1 MMPEVAGNS
10 SPRYSAPT
18 MARSRATCPLPLTD
32 PRVTQKQAEHT
43 PLMKQFFAAKANYP
57 DLLLFFRMGDF
68 YELFYD
74 DARKAARLLDI
85 TLTQRGTSGG
95 APIPM
100 AGVPVHAYEG
110 YLARLVALGESVAIC
125 EQIGDPALAKG
136 LVERKVVRI
145 VTPGTVTDEALLD
158 ERRDT
163 LLMAVSRSR
172 NGYGLAWADL
182 AGGRFLVNEVETDDA
197 LEAELARLE
206 PAELLVPDEEDW
218 PEFLRQRSGVRRR
231 APWLFDP
238 DSGRR
243 QLLAFFKL
251 HDLSGFGI
259 DDKPRATAAAG
270 ALLGYVEETQKQ
282 RLPHLTAIAMET
294 ASEAIAMNAATR
306 RHLELDTRVD
316 GDTRNTLLGVLD
328 STVSPM
334 GGRLLR
340 RWLHRPLRLRE
351 VLQQRHHAVATLIDH
366 GVDADLRESFRALG
380 DIERILTRMALR
392 SARPRDFS
400 TLRDGLGMLPAIRAV
415 LAPSTAGATPPRPS
429 PAGAREGALDS
440 PPPTLPDAGTLA
452 PPLAPA
458 GGGRE
463 GVTSARSQA
472 SALQGTLDSP
482 RLQTLCAELGSHAEI
497 SALLASA
504 IAEQPP
510 LKLSD
515 GGVIAE
521 GFDAELDE
529 LRRLST
535 NADQFLIDLE
545 AREREA
551 SGIATLKVGYNRV
564 HGYYIEISKG
574 QSDKAPVHYTRRQT
588 LTNAERYITEELKSF
603 EDKVLSARE
612 RSLSREKLLY
622 EGLLDSI
629 GQHLEPL
636 KRCAAA
642 LSELDVL
649 ACFAERAQALDWAQP
664 ELETAPCLRIERGRH
679 PVVEAVREAAFEPND
694 LDLHPQRRML
704 VITGPNMGGKS
715 TYMRQNA
722 LIVLL
727 AHIGSFVP
735 AARAVIG
742 PIDRILTRIGAGDD
756 LAKGQSTFMVEM
768 AETSYIL
775 HHASAHSLVLM
786 DEIGRGTS
794 TYDGLALA
802 DAVAR
807 HLAHVNRC
815 YTLFA
820 THYFELTA
828 LADESVEGG
837 PSGIA
842 NVHLD
847 AVEHGESLVFMHAV
861 KDGPANRSFG
871 LQVAALAGLP
881 RATVAQARRR
891 LAELEQRGGDSHA
904 AQMAPQALD
913 APQQFGLFAAPN
925 SAALDALQAID
936 PDELTPKQAL
946 EALYRMKSLL

>member
-1 MMPEVAGNS
+1 MAKTADK
-10 SPRYSAPT
+10 SAAP
-18 MARSRATCPLPLTD
+18 
-32 PRVTQKQAEHT
+32 EHT
-43 PLMKQFFAAKANYP
+43 PLMKQYFAAKAEYP

-85 TLTQRGTSGG
+85 TLTQRGSSGG

-125 EQIGDPALAKG
+125 EQIGDPATSKG

-163 LLMAVSRSR
+163 LLMAVAHGRS
-172 NGYGLAWADL
+172 GYGLAWADL
-182 AGGRFLVNEVETDDA
+182 SAGRFLVSEVENADQ

-206 PAELLVPDEEDW
+206 PAELLVPDEEGW
-218 PEFLRQRSGVRRR
+218 PRLSAGAIRRR
-231 APWLFDP
+231 PPWLFDP

-243 QLLAFFKL
+243 QLLRFFGL
-251 HDLSGFGI
+251 HDLTGFGI
-259 DDKPRATAAAG
+259 DDKPLAIAAAG

-282 RLPHLTAIAMET
+282 RLPHLTSIALET
-294 ASEAIAMNAATR
+294 SGEAIAMNAATR
-306 RHLELDTRVD
+306 RHLELDSRVD
-316 GDTRNTLLGVLD
+316 GQTRHTLLGVLD
-328 STVSPM
+328 STITPM

-340 RWLHRPLRLRE
+340 RWLHRPLRDRG
-351 VLQQRHHAVATLIDH
+351 VLGARHHAVATL
-366 GVDADLRESFRALG
+366 VEQRADADLRDGFRGLG
-380 DIERILTRMALR
+380 DVERILTRVALR
-392 SARPRDFS
+392 SARPRDLS
-400 TLRDGLGMLPAIRAV
+400 TLRDALGLLPGIRQA
-415 LAPSTAGATPPRPS
+415 LA
-429 PAGAREGALDS
+429 
-440 PPPTLPDAGTLA
+440 
-452 PPLAPA
+452 
-458 GGGRE
+458 
-463 GVTSARSQA
+463 Q
-472 SALQGTLDSP
+472 LDSP
-482 RLQTLCAELGSHAEI
+482 RLQALAAELGQHDEI
-497 SALLASA
+497 AHLLATA
-504 IAEQPP
+504 IAPQPP
-510 LKLSD
+510 LKLAD

-521 GFDAELDE
+521 GYDAELDE

-535 NADQFLIDLE
+535 NADQFLVDLE
-545 AREREA
+545 ARERA
-551 SGIATLKVGYNRV
+551 ATGIPTLRVGYNRV

-574 QSDKAPVHYTRRQT
+574 QADKAPVHYTRRQT
-588 LTNAERYITEELKSF
+588 LTGAERYITEELKAF

-612 RSLSREKLLY
+612 RALAREKFLY
-622 EGLLDSI
+622 DALLDALNEV
-629 GQHLEPL
+629 LEPL

-649 ACFAERAQALDWAQP
+649 ACFAERAQALDWSQP
-664 ELETAPCLRIERGRH
+664 ELTDAPCLCIERGRH
-679 PVVEAVREAAFEPND
+679 PVVEAVREEPFEPND
-694 LDLHPQRRML
+694 LELYGDRDGQARRML

-735 AARAVIG
+735 ASRAVIG

-756 LAKGQSTFMVEM
+756 LARGQSTFMVEM
-768 AETSYIL
+768 AETAYIL
-775 HHASAHSLVLM
+775 HHATEQSLVLM

-807 HLAHVNRC
+807 HLATVNRC
-815 YTLFA
+815 WTLFA

-828 LADESVEGG
+828 LATPE
-837 PSGIA
+837 SGIA

-847 AVEHGESLVFMHAV
+847 AVEHGDSLVFMHAV
-861 KDGPANRSFG
+861 REGAADRSFG

-881 RATVAQARRR
+881 KATLAQARRR
-891 LAELEQRGGDSHA
+891 LAELEQRGRETHA
-904 AQMAPQALD
+904 SEMAPQALD
-913 APQQFGLFAAPN
+913 APQQFGLFAPAP
-925 SAALDALQAID
+925 SAAQEALAALD

-946 EALYRMKSLL
+946 EALYRLKSLL

>member
-1 MMPEVAGNS
+1 MQ
-10 SPRYSAPT
+10 
-18 MARSRATCPLPLTD
+18 D
-32 PRVTQKQAEHT
+32 PRQPQVVEKEQGARKPPGAPEHT
-43 PLMKQFFAAKANYP
+43 PLMKQFFAAKSEYP

-85 TLTQRGTSGG
+85 TLTQRGSSGG

-163 LLMAVSRSR
+163 LLMAVSRGKS
-172 NGYGLAWADL
+172 GYGLAWADL
-182 AGGRFLVNEVETDDA
+182 AGGRFLVNQVDGEDQ
-197 LEAELARLE
+197 LLAELARLE
-206 PAELLVPDEEDW
+206 PAELLVPDEEGL
-218 PEFLRQRSGVRRR
+218 PPMSAGALRRR
-231 APWLFDP
+231 PPWLFDP

-243 QLLAFFKL
+243 QLLRFFGL
-251 HDLSGFGI
+251 HDLTGFGI
-259 DDKPRATAAAG
+259 EDKPLAVAAAG

-282 RLPHLTAIAMET
+282 QLPHLTSISVET
-294 ASEAIAMNAATR
+294 AGDAIAMNAATR
-306 RHLELDTRVD
+306 RHLELDSRVD
-316 GDTRNTLLGVLD
+316 GDTRHTLLGVLD
-328 STVSPM
+328 STITPM

-340 RWLHRPLRLRE
+340 RWLHRPLRDRA
-351 VLQQRHHAVATLIDH
+351 VLGGRHHAVATLVERGADR
-366 GVDADLRESFRALG
+366 DLRESFRGLG
-380 DIERILTRMALR
+380 DIERILTRVALR
-392 SARPRDFS
+392 SARPRDLS
-400 TLRDGLGMLPAIRAV
+400 TLRDGLAMLPALREA
-415 LAPSTAGATPPRPS
+415 LAP
-429 PAGAREGALDS
+429 
-440 PPPTLPDAGTLA
+440 
-452 PPLAPA
+452 
-458 GGGRE
+458 
-463 GVTSARSQA
+463 
-472 SALQGTLDSP
+472 LDSP
-482 RLQTLCAELGSHAEI
+482 RLQALADEMGRHDETAH
-497 SALLASA
+497 LLASA
-504 IAEQPP
+504 IAPQPP
-510 LKLSD
+510 LKLVD

-521 GFDAELDE
+521 GHDAELDE

-535 NADQFLIDLE
+535 HADQFLVDLE
-545 AREREA
+545 ARERES
-551 SGIATLKVGYNRV
+551 SGITTLKVGYNRV

-574 QSDKAPVHYTRRQT
+574 QADKAPVHYTRRQT
-588 LTNAERYITEELKSF
+588 LTGAERYITEELKAF
-603 EDKVLSARE
+603 EDKVLSARD
-612 RSLSREKLLY
+612 RSLSREKFLY
-622 EGLLDSI
+622 EALLDSLN
-629 GQHLEPL
+629 GVLEPL

-649 ACFAERAQALDWAQP
+649 AGFAERAQALDWSRP
-664 ELETAPCLRIERGRH
+664 ELVEAPCLRIERGRH
-679 PVVEAVREAAFEPND
+679 PVVEAVRDEPFEPND
-694 LDLHPQRRML
+694 LVLHAESVDNPELPPRRML

-735 AARAVIG
+735 AARAQIG

-756 LAKGQSTFMVEM
+756 LARGQSTFMVEM

-775 HHASAHSLVLM
+775 HHATRQSLVLM

-807 HLAHVNRC
+807 HLASVNRC
-815 YTLFA
+815 WTLFA

-828 LADESVEGG
+828 LATPD
-837 PSGIA
+837 SGIA

-847 AVEHGESLVFMHAV
+847 AVEHHDKSGGDTLVFMHAV
-861 KDGPANRSFG
+861 KDGAADRSFG

-881 RATVAQARRR
+881 KATLQQARRR
-891 LAELEQRGGDSHA
+891 LAELEQRGRESHA
-904 AQMAPQALD
+904 SEMAPQALD
-913 APQQFGLFAAPN
+913 APQQFGLFAAAP
-925 SAALDALQAID
+925 SAAQEALAALD

-946 EALYRMKSLL
+946 EALYRLKSLL

>member
-1 MMPEVAGNS
+1 
-10 SPRYSAPT
+10 
-18 MARSRATCPLPLTD
+18 MATA
-32 PRVTQKQAEHT
+32 AEQHT
-43 PLMKQFFAAKANYP
+43 PLMKQFFAAKADYP
-57 DLLLFFRMGDF
+57 DVLLFFRMGDF

-85 TLTQRGTSGG
+85 TLTQRGSSGG

-100 AGVPVHAYEG
+100 AGVPVHAYDG

-163 LLMAVSRSR
+163 LLMAVARGK

-182 AGGRFLVNEVETDDA
+182 AGGRFLVNEVENADQ

-206 PAELLVPDEEDW
+206 PAELLVPDEDGW
-218 PEFLRQRSGVRRR
+218 PALMAGALRRR
-231 APWLFDP
+231 PPWLFDP

-243 QLLAFFKL
+243 QLLRFFGL
-251 HDLSGFGI
+251 HDLTGFGI
-259 DDKPRATAAAG
+259 EDKPLAVAAAG

-282 RLPHLTAIAMET
+282 RLPHLTSIALET
-294 ASEAIAMNAATR
+294 AGEAIAMNAATR

-316 GDTRNTLLGVLD
+316 GQTRHTLLGVLD
-328 STVSPM
+328 STVTPM

-340 RWLHRPLRLRE
+340 RWLHRPLRDRG
-351 VLQQRHHAVATLIDH
+351 VLGGRHHAVATLIER
-366 GVDADLRESFRALG
+366 GAEADLRERFRGLG
-380 DIERILTRMALR
+380 DVERILTRVALR
-392 SARPRDFS
+392 SARPRDLS
-400 TLRDGLGMLPAIRAV
+400 TLRDGLAMLPALRQV
-415 LAPSTAGATPPRPS
+415 LAP
-429 PAGAREGALDS
+429 
-440 PPPTLPDAGTLA
+440 
-452 PPLAPA
+452 
-458 GGGRE
+458 
-463 GVTSARSQA
+463 
-472 SALQGTLDSP
+472 LDSP
-482 RLQTLCAELGSHAEI
+482 RLAALAAEMGQHDETAH
-497 SALLASA
+497 LLAGA
-504 IAEQPP
+504 VAPQPP
-510 LKLSD
+510 LKLAD

-521 GFDAELDE
+521 GYDAELDE

-535 NADQFLIDLE
+535 HADQFLVDLE
-545 AREREA
+545 ARERES

-574 QSDKAPVHYTRRQT
+574 QADKAPVHYTRRQT
-588 LTNAERYITEELKSF
+588 LTGAERYITEELKAF

-612 RSLSREKLLY
+612 RSLAREKFLY
-622 EGLLDSI
+622 EALLDELNLR
-629 GQHLEPL
+629 LEPL

-649 ACFAERAQALDWAQP
+649 ASFAERAQALDWSRP
-664 ELETAPCLRIERGRH
+664 ELVESPCLRIERGRH
-679 PVVEAVREAAFEPND
+679 PVVEAVREEPFEPND
-694 LDLHPQRRML
+694 LVLHADGGDNPDVPPRRML

-735 AARAVIG
+735 ATRACIG
-742 PIDRILTRIGAGDD
+742 PVDRILTRIGAGDD
-756 LAKGQSTFMVEM
+756 LARGQSTFMVEM

-775 HHASAHSLVLM
+775 HHATAQSLVLM

-802 DAVAR
+802 DAVAG
-807 HLAHVNRC
+807 HLATVNRC
-815 YTLFA
+815 WTLFA

-828 LADESVEGG
+828 LATPE
-837 PSGIA
+837 SGIA

-847 AVEHGESLVFMHAV
+847 AVEHHDKNGGDTLVFMHAV
-861 KDGPANRSFG
+861 KDGAADRSFG

-881 RATVAQARRR
+881 KATLAQARRR
-891 LAELEQRGGDSHA
+891 LAELEQRGRQTHA

-913 APQQFGLFAAPN
+913 APQQFGLFAAAP
-925 SAALDALQAID
+925 SAAQEALAAID

-946 EALYRMKSLL
+946 EALYRLKALL

>member
-1 MMPEVAGNS
+1 MSV
-10 SPRYSAPT
+10 
-18 MARSRATCPLPLTD
+18 
-32 PRVTQKQAEHT
+32 EHT
-43 PLMKQFFAAKANYP
+43 PLMRQFFTAKAEHP
-57 DLLLFFRMGDF
+57 DVLMFFRMGDF

-85 TLTQRGTSGG
+85 TLTQRGSSAGQ
-95 APIPM
+95 PIPM

-145 VTPGTVTDEALLD
+145 VTPGTVTDEALLN

-163 LLMAVSRSR
+163 LLLALSRGKQ
-172 NGYGLAWADL
+172 GYGLAWADL
-182 AGGRFLVNEVETDDA
+182 ASGRFLVNEVDNDDA
-197 LEAELARLE
+197 LEAELARLQ
-206 PAELLVPDEEDW
+206 PAELLLPDEDGWLASVLEHTG
-218 PEFLRQRSGVRRR
+218 LRRR
-231 APWLFDP
+231 APWLFDA

-243 QLLAFFKL
+243 QLLQFFGL

-259 DDKPRATAAAG
+259 DDKPRAIGAAG

-282 RLPHLTAIAMET
+282 RLPHLTSIAVE
-294 ASEAIAMNAATR
+294 ASDGAIAMNAATR
-306 RHLELDTRVD
+306 RHLELDSRID
-316 GDTRNTLLGVLD
+316 GDSRATLLGVID
-328 STVSPM
+328 STITPM

-340 RWLHRPLRLRE
+340 RWLHRPLRDRR
-351 VLQQRHHAVATLIDH
+351 VLGERQHAVATLIDRR
-366 GVDADLRESFRALG
+366 ADEDVRQAFRALG
-380 DIERILTRMALR
+380 DLERILTRVALR
-392 SARPRDFS
+392 SARPRDLS
-400 TLRDGLGMLPAIRAV
+400 TLRDGLGLLPSLREI
-415 LAPSTAGATPPRPS
+415 LAP
-429 PAGAREGALDS
+429 
-440 PPPTLPDAGTLA
+440 
-452 PPLAPA
+452 
-458 GGGRE
+458 
-463 GVTSARSQA
+463 
-472 SALQGTLDSP
+472 LDSP
-482 RLQTLCAELGSHAEI
+482 RLQSLAAELGEHAEH
-497 SALLASA
+497 AHLLASA
-504 IAEQPP
+504 IITQPP
-510 LKLSD
+510 VLARD
-515 GGVIAE
+515 GGIFAE
-521 GFDAELDE
+521 GYDAELDE

-535 NADQFLIDLE
+535 HADQFLVDLE
-545 AREREA
+545 TREREA
-551 SGIATLKVGYNRV
+551 SGIPTLKVGYNRV

-574 QSDKAPVHYTRRQT
+574 QSGKAPTHYTRRQT
-588 LTNAERYITEELKSF
+588 LTGAERYITEELKAF

-622 EGLLDSI
+622 EGLLDALNEN
-629 GQHLEPL
+629 LEPL

-649 ACFAERAQALDWAQP
+649 AGFAERAQALDWSQP
-664 ELETAPCLRIERGRH
+664 ELSDAPGVRIERGRH
-679 PVVEAVREAAFEPND
+679 PVVEAVRSEPFEPND
-694 LDLHPQRRML
+694 LVLDDQASGLDRRML

-735 AARAVIG
+735 AARAIIG

-756 LAKGQSTFMVEM
+756 LARGQSTFMVEM

-775 HHASAHSLVLM
+775 HHATSESLVLM

-802 DAVAR
+802 DACAR
-807 HLAHVNRC
+807 HLASVNRS

-828 LADESVEGG
+828 LAEPG
-837 PSGIA
+837 SGIA

-847 AVEHGESLVFMHAV
+847 AVEHHDKVHGDSLVFMHAV
-861 KDGPANRSFG
+861 KDGPADRSFG

-881 RATVAQARRR
+881 KTVVRQARAR
-891 LAELEQRGGDSHA
+891 LAELEQKGRDSPSVPMTA
-904 AQMAPQALD
+904 QALD
-913 APQQFGLFAAPN
+913 APQQIGLFVPT
-925 SAALDALQAID
+925 SAALEALAALE

-946 EALYRMKSLL
+946 EALYRLKALQ